1 MELFGYN
8 VSGNGISKIV
18 NVDKK
23 KPAGSE
29 LITRVTQ
36 SQLVRSSQDVKKWRD
51 ALSAAES
58 VNKPQ
63 RIDLIRIY
71 KELTL
76 DTHLCSVMEQRTN
89 KVLARGFKLTNDSG
103 DVDEEKTALLQS
115 AWFERFMRFA
125 MESKYYGFSLIEF
138 GSLTNDAFE
147 SVEVVPREYVVPE
160 WGVVNTKLS
169 GGKQLDYTRPPLSLW
184 SIFVGET
191 KDMGLLNKAAPIV
204 LWKRLVQAT
213 WAEYNELYGVPLRIG
228 KTNAQDPA
236 QRGQMEDMLENL
248 GSSAW
253 GLFNEDD
260 NIEIIN
266 GVKVGG
272 QGTFRDF
279 IALADE
285 QLSKLFVGQ
294 TMTTEDGAS
303 LSQSQVHENTLASFT
318 GADLRW
324 LSYVVNNQ
332 LLPFITMKGLTFEG
346 LTFQFD
352 LDEHLSLEQQFDI
365 DKELL
370 QHYAIPAEYITA
382 TYGTPV
388 EEKVITA
395 PEPTNGITIMNDV
408 GDLYKDFFKHGESCA
423 CGNC

>member
-1 MELFGYN
+1 MGLFDIFKSTK
-8 VSGNGISKIV
+8 VADIV

-23 KPAGSE
+23 KPAGSD

-58 VNKPQ
+58 VTKPQ

-76 DTHLCSVMEQRTN
+76 DAHLSSVMQQRTN
-89 KVLARGFKLTNDSG
+89 KVLARAFKITDSNG
-103 DVDEEKTALLQS
+103 DTDEEKTALLSS
-115 AWFERFMRFA
+115 AWFERFVNFA
-125 MESKYYGFSLIEF
+125 MDAKYYGFSLVEF
-138 GSLTNDAFE
+138 GNLTNDAFD
-147 SVEVVPREYVVPE
+147 SVEVVPRQYVCPE
-160 WGVVNTKLS
+160 KGVVFTNLGRANS
-169 GGKQLDYTRPPLSLW
+169 INYTRPPYSNWAL
-184 SIFVGET
+184 FVGEK
-191 KDMGLLNKAAPIV
+191 KDFGLLNIATPLI
-204 LWKRLVQAT
+204 LWKRLVHAT

-228 KTNAQDPA
+228 RTNTRDPQA
-236 QRGQMEDMLENL
+236 RNNLEDMLENL

-253 GLFNEDD
+253 GLFDEEDK
-260 NIEIIN
+260 IEIIN

-272 QGTFRDF
+272 QGTFKDF
-279 IALADE
+279 IKLADE
-285 QLSKLFVGQ
+285 QISKLFVGQ

-324 LSYVVNNQ
+324 LAHVVNNQ
-332 LLPFITMKGLTFEG
+332 LLPFITMKGLSFEG
-346 LTFQFD
+346 DTFAFD
-352 LDEHLSLEQQFDI
+352 LDETLSLNDQFAI

-370 QHYAIPAEYITA
+370 VHYKIPADYIAA

-388 EEKVITA
+388 EEVVAA
-395 PEPTNGITIMNDV
+395 PGAPTNGVTIMNDV
-408 GDLYKDFFKHGESCA
+408 GDLYKDFFKHGEACS

>member
-1 MELFGYN
+1 MGLFDIFKSTR
-8 VSGNGISKIV
+8 VADVV

-23 KPAGSE
+23 KPAGSD

-58 VNKPQ
+58 ATKPQ

-71 KELTL
+71 KELIL
-76 DTHLCSVMEQRTN
+76 DAHLSSVMQQRTN
-89 KVLARGFKLTNDSG
+89 KVLARSFKITDSNG
-103 DVDEEKTALLQS
+103 DTDEEKTALLSS

-125 MESKYYGFSLIEF
+125 LDAKYYGFSLIEF
-138 GSLTNDAFE
+138 GSLTNDAFD

-169 GGKQLDYTRPPLSLW
+169 GGATIDYTRPPYSLW
-184 SIFVGET
+184 ALFVGEK
-191 KDMGLLNKAAPIV
+191 KDFGLLNKAAPIV

-228 KTNAQDPA
+228 RTNTRDPQA
-236 QRGQMEDMLENL
+236 RNNMEDMLENL

-253 GLFNEDD
+253 GLFDEED

-272 QGTFRDF
+272 QGTFKDF
-279 IALADE
+279 INLADE
-285 QLSKLFVGQ
+285 QISKLFVGQ

-324 LSYVVNNQ
+324 LAHVVNNQ
-332 LLPFITMKGLTFEG
+332 LLPFITMKGLSFEG
-346 LTFQFD
+346 DTFAFD
-352 LDEHLSLEQQFDI
+352 LDETLSLTDQFAI

-370 QHYAIPAEYITA
+370 NHYKIPADYIAA

-388 EEKVITA
+388 EEVVAA
-395 PEPTNGITIMNDV
+395 PSAPTNGVTIMNDV
-408 GDLYKDFFKHGESCA
+408 GDLYKDFFKHGEACS

>member
-1 MELFGYN
+1 MGLFDIFKSTK
-8 VSGNGISKIV
+8 VADVV

-23 KPAGSE
+23 KPAGSD

-58 VNKPQ
+58 TTKPQ

-76 DTHLCSVMEQRTN
+76 DAHLSSVMQQRTN
-89 KVLARGFKLTNDSG
+89 KVLARAFKITDSNG
-103 DVDEEKTALLQS
+103 DTDEEKTALLSS

-125 MESKYYGFSLIEF
+125 LDAKYYGFSLVEF
-138 GSLTNDAFE
+138 GSLTNDAFD
-147 SVEVVPREYVVPE
+147 SVEVVPRQYVVPE
-160 WGVVNTKLS
+160 FGVVNTKLS
-169 GGKQLDYTRPPLSLW
+169 GGATIDYTRPPYSNWAL
-184 SIFVGET
+184 FVGET
-191 KDMGLLNKAAPIV
+191 KDFGLLNKAAPIV

-228 KTNAQDPA
+228 RTNTRDPQA
-236 QRGQMEDMLENL
+236 RNNLEDMLENL

-253 GLFNEDD
+253 GLFDEEDK
-260 NIEIIN
+260 IEIIN

-272 QGTFRDF
+272 QGTFKDF
-279 IALADE
+279 IKLADE
-285 QLSKLFVGQ
+285 QISKLFVGQ

-324 LSYVVNNQ
+324 LAHVVNNQ
-332 LLPFITMKGLTFEG
+332 LLPFITMKGLSFEG
-346 LTFQFD
+346 DTFAFD
-352 LDEHLSLEQQFDI
+352 LDETLSLADQFAI

-370 QHYAIPAEYITA
+370 NHYKIPADYIAA

-388 EEKVITA
+388 EEVVAA
-395 PEPTNGITIMNDV
+395 PSEPTNGVTIMNDV
-408 GDLYKDFFKHGESCA
+408 GDLYKDFFKHGEACS